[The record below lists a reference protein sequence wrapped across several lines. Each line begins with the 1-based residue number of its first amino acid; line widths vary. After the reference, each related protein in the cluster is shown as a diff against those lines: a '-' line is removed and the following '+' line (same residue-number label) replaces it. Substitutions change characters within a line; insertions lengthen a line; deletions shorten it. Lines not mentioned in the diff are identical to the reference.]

1 MSVVHISPAVEEYLR
16 NGNSG
21 GITLLIGTDFFSGT
35 KAVPNAN
42 VVVGSVVWAVPAV
55 DASDWSIVSEQAQ
68 ALSQLLPCGQS
79 VLGAFA
85 SAKEFQALSS
95 LTASDRDELC
105 WVPTLCVSISS
116 SSRLSATIAADA
128 LPSSRADVLVC
139 PTPLV
144 RLRMPLA
151 KILRCTAAVI
161 AAGPGSAQMKQRR
174 YIDMA
179 SSAGDVTCLGDDAE
193 IHPLGSSGQNTDET
207 IITCIIGASAPL
219 APQALRRLLTS
230 YITSTENDS
239 SSSSSTGNKNP
250 PIEEGLRKI
259 WRKRLT
265 ICGASNSTMLPP
277 FDLEFRCASTSA
289 VFPKS
294 SGELASLLA
303 DTTGLA
309 SSSSSGEKK
318 QPPRSTPTPSSAT
331 ATNTAN
337 CAAVAQAGGNG
348 KVALLAAIAVALLA
362 LVLAKMIQ

>member
-1 MSVVHISPAVEEYLR
+1 
-16 NGNSG
+16 
-21 GITLLIGTDFFSGT
+21 
-35 KAVPNAN
+35 
-42 VVVGSVVWAVPAV
+42 
-55 DASDWSIVSEQAQ
+55 
-68 ALSQLLPCGQS
+68 
-79 VLGAFA
+79 
-85 SAKEFQALSS
+85 
-95 LTASDRDELC
+95 
-105 WVPTLCVSISS
+105 
-116 SSRLSATIAADA
+116 
-128 LPSSRADVLVC
+128 
-139 PTPLV
+139 
-144 RLRMPLA
+144 
-151 KILRCTAAVI
+151 
-161 AAGPGSAQMKQRR
+161 
-174 YIDMA
+174 MA
-179 SSAGDVTCLGDDAE
+179 SSADDVTCLGDDAE
-193 IHPLGSSGQNTDET
+193 IHPLDSSGQNTDET

-239 SSSSSTGNKNP
+239 PSSSSTGNKNP

-303 DTTGLA
+303 DTTGFA
-309 SSSSSGEKK
+309 SSFSSGEKKK